1 MTGTTAQRGAPVRR
15 RRGLAYR
22 SLRFKGT
29 VLGIAVLAAVGA
41 LVAALVLGNA
51 GVVASSERVEELSA
65 ARSDVLALGQRTSE
79 LQVEAYEALVRA
91 DPQSQQA
98 TITGLA
104 AQVQELADRL
114 RAAPLDG
121 AAAQAARALATS
133 ATGYAGTVGTFVADA
148 VEDQAAA
155 RRRWTEVQSAQDST
169 GASVTAAAAALDTG
183 LVTARAAMDRTV
195 QVTTWAG
202 PLIALLGLAAVAK
215 VGRDT
220 YLSVVRP
227 VGRLKLGLEAL
238 AEGDL
243 TVQFGVRGNDEIGQ
257 MGRALQTAQ
266 ASLRELIGSVVSSAD
281 AVAGAAAGLAES
293 SAQIS
298 VSAEQTSGQSGAA
311 TTAAGEV
318 SRSVA
323 TVAAGAEQ
331 MTDSIREIAQNA
343 GEAARVAAGAV
354 DEAAD
359 TNATIGRLGASSQ
372 EIGDVVKLIS
382 AIAGQT
388 NLLALNA
395 TIEAARAGEAGRGF
409 AVVADEVKQLAQE
422 TARATEEITRRVQAI
437 QTDTGGAVDAIGRI
451 GTVIAQINDYQLT
464 IASAVQEQTTTTQ
477 EMSRSVAQ
485 AAAGTTEISQN
496 ITGVSGA
503 ARATTQALDRS
514 RVAVDE
520 LARMAGDLRATVS
533 TFRT

>member
-1 MTGTTAQRGAPVRR
+1 MTRAAAQGGAPVRR

-29 VLGIAVLAAVGA
+29 VLGLVVLAAVGA
-41 LVAALVLGNA
+41 LVTALVLGNA
-51 GVVASSERVEELSA
+51 TVVASSGRVDELSA

-79 LQVEAYEALVRA
+79 LQVEAYEALIRA
-91 DPQSQQA
+91 DPQSQQGQVA
-98 TITGLA
+98 GLGER
-104 AQVQELADRL
+104 VQELVDQVGG
-114 RAAPLDG
+114 AALDG
-121 AAAQAARALATS
+121 DAAQAVQALGTS
-133 ATGYAGTVGTFVADA
+133 ATDYAGTVSAFVADA
-148 VEDQAAA
+148 VADQGAA
-155 RRRWTEVQSAQDST
+155 RRRWTEVQAAQDTT
-169 GASVTAAAAALDTG
+169 GAAVAAATEALDAD
-183 LVTARAAMDRTV
+183 LADARAELARTV
-195 QVTTWAG
+195 QITTWAG
-202 PLIALLGLAAVAK
+202 PLIALLGLAGVAK

-257 MGRALQTAQ
+257 MGRALQAAQ
-266 ASLRELIGSVVSSAD
+266 ASLRELIGSVVRSAD

-311 TTAAGEV
+311 TAAAGEV

-331 MTDSIREIAQNA
+331 MSASIREIAQNA

-354 DEAAD
+354 EEAAD
-359 TNATIGRLGASSQ
+359 TNATIGRLGESSQ

-388 NLLALNA
+388 KLLALNA

-409 AVVADEVKQLAQE
+409 AVVADEVKQLAQA
-422 TARATEEITRRVQAI
+422 TALATEEIIRRVTAI

-464 IASAVQEQTTTTQ
+464 IASAVEEQTATTQ
-477 EMSRSVAQ
+477 EMSRSVAE
-485 AAAGTTEISQN
+485 AAAGTTEI
-496 ITGVSGA
+496 
-503 ARATTQALDRS
+503 
-514 RVAVDE
+514 E
-520 LARMAGDLRATVS
+520 
-533 TFRT
+533 

>member
-1 MTGTTAQRGAPVRR
+1 MTRAAAQGGAPVRR

-29 VLGIAVLAAVGA
+29 VLGLVVLAAVGA
-41 LVAALVLGNA
+41 LVTALVLGNA
-51 GVVASSERVEELSA
+51 TVVASSGRVDELSA

-79 LQVEAYEALVRA
+79 LQVEAYEALIRA
-91 DPQSQQA
+91 DPQSQQGQVA
-98 TITGLA
+98 GLGER
-104 AQVQELADRL
+104 VQELVDQVGG
-114 RAAPLDG
+114 AALDG
-121 AAAQAARALATS
+121 DAAQAVQALGTS
-133 ATGYAGTVGTFVADA
+133 ATDYAGTVSAFVADA
-148 VEDQAAA
+148 VADQGAA
-155 RRRWTEVQSAQDST
+155 RRRWTEVQAAEDTT
-169 GASVTAAAAALDTG
+169 GAAVAAATEALDAALAD
-183 LVTARAAMDRTV
+183 ARAKLARKV
-195 QVTTWAG
+195 QITTWAG
-202 PLIALLGLAAVAK
+202 PLIALLGLAGVAK

-257 MGRALQTAQ
+257 MGRALQAAQ
-266 ASLRELIGSVVSSAD
+266 ASLRELIGSVVRSAD

-311 TTAAGEV
+311 TAAADEV

-331 MTDSIREIAQNA
+331 MSASIREIAQNA

-354 DEAAD
+354 EEAAD
-359 TNATIGRLGASSQ
+359 TNATIGRLGESSQ

-388 NLLALNA
+388 KLLALNA

-409 AVVADEVKQLAQE
+409 AVVADEVKQLAQA
-422 TARATEEITRRVQAI
+422 TALATEEIIRRVTAI

-464 IASAVQEQTTTTQ
+464 IASAVEEQTATTQ
-477 EMSRSVAQ
+477 EMSRSVAE
-485 AAAGTTEISQN
+485 AAAGTTEIEQN

-503 ARATTQALDRS
+503 ARATTEALGQSRS
-514 RVAVDE
+514 AVDE